1 MQRITNVLLCLA
13 IYFFSFSASVLSAQE
28 SAQDADSEA
37 KETTSQAKEIFSQSK
52 DFETLFNSTIDFYGK
67 LLRTTRGLYLDDY
80 QVDAA
85 RDGQRKTC
93 SSAAIGVGLV
103 ALCME
108 HELGR
113 DPQAQQKALQTIRTL
128 NGKAANYKITRD
140 PTGYFVHFFSSQD
153 GSGQSEISTID
164 TALMV
169 VGVLYC
175 RNTFDD
181 PDIRAEADELWN
193 SIDWEIPLADPEGKT
208 LYMIV
213 KDGKPQTNSATLQ
226 FNEYFLLAWL
236 IKESQLQKTG
246 DSKIISIKDLPT
258 WENEGLTLLGTPW
271 HHPQCSFLV
280 QFPFYMSHPG
290 ASDPLYLKYVRAQAT
305 ADQRACSRRVGVAE
319 YWGCG
324 AGVTPREGY
333 VASNYAWNTDNVVS
347 PNIIAGFMPAFPLA
361 EDHLRKL
368 YRRSKSCIDTPVG
381 DLLPRFSVDAPDWC
395 AGEINAIDQ
404 SSMLFGLAAIH
415 PKLGMKFFQEKT
427 RFTFNKKPDVTE

>member
-1 MQRITNVLLCLA
+1 MQRITKILCSLA
-13 IYFFSFSASVLSAQE
+13 LFLISFSGSVSSAQE
-28 SAQDADSEA
+28 VP
-37 KETTSQAKEIFSQSK
+37 SQSK
-52 DFETLFNSTIDFYGK
+52 ELEPLFYSTIDFYCK
-67 LLRTTRGLYLDDY
+67 LLRTTKGLYLDHY

-85 RDGQRKTC
+85 RDNQGTTC

-113 DPQAQQKALQTIRTL
+113 DPQAKRKALQTLRTI
-128 NGKAANYKITRD
+128 NGKTSGFQIERD
-140 PTGYFVHFFSSQD
+140 PTGYFLHFFSSQD
-153 GSGQSEISTID
+153 GTGQSEISTID
-164 TALMV
+164 TALMM

-181 PDIRAEADELWN
+181 SEIRAEADELWN
-193 SIDWEIPLADPEGKT
+193 SINWEIPLADPRGES
-208 LYMIV
+208 LYMV
-213 KDGKPQTNSATLQ
+213 VEGGKPRVNSATLL

-236 IKESQLQKTG
+236 MKESQIQKTG
-246 DSKIISIKDLPT
+246 HSEIISIKDLPT
-258 WENEGLTLLGTPW
+258 WENEGLTLLGTRW
-271 HHPQCSFLV
+271 KHPQCSFLV

-290 ASDPLYLKYVRAQAT
+290 ASDPLYLKYVTAQAI

-333 VASNYAWNTDNVVS
+333 IASNYAWNTDNVVS

-361 EDHLRKL
+361 QEHLRKL
-368 YRRSKSCIDTPVG
+368 YLRPKSCIETPVG
-381 DLLPRFSVDAPDWC
+381 NLLPRFSVDRTDWC
-395 AGEINAIDQ
+395 ADEINAIDQ

-427 RFTFNKKPDVTE
+427 RFTFNEKSGSAE